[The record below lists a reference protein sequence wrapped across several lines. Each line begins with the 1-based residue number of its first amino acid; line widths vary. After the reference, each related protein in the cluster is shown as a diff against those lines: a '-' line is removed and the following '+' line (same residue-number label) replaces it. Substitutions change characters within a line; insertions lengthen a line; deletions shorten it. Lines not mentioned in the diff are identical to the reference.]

1 MPPPMRPGSWS
12 LLTPLEDFC
21 PVYKDQKNG
30 SITTQYSMKYVE
42 KIGLVKFDFLGLKN
56 LTVIDNAVKLV
67 RAGKEPSSTSPCCG
81 TTTRQVTSS
90 SSRAIPPASSSSSRA
105 A

>member
-1 MPPPMRPGSWS
+1 MPPVSWS
-12 LLTPLEDFC
+12 LPTSLEEFC

-56 LTVIDNAVKLV
+56 LTVIDNAVKLI
-67 RAGKEPSSTSPCCG
+67 RAGKDPDFDI
-81 TTTRQVTSS
+81 TT
-90 SSRAIPPASSSSSRA
+90 PAR
-105 A
+105 